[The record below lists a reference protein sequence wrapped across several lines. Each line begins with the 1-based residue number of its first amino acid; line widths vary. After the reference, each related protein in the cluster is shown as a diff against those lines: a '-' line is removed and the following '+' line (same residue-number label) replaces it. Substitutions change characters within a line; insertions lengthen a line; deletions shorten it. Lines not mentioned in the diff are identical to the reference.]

1 MENESKIR
9 IKSLQ
14 NEELLKMNK
23 SIEDFL
29 KFLETE
35 MENITQNEE
44 EQL

>member
-29 KFLETE
+29 KFLKTE